1 MELVD
6 EPTIQHEQH
15 EQHEQYEACEQC
27 GAAVDRTQRYCV
39 NCGTR
44 RRHVSDPAARYM
56 STATSRSRAAS
67 STVVRRS
74 GATRRD
80 RRSYS
85 VGLAIALAAIPL
97 AVGLGVLVGRAS
109 TSGDDKLIAA
119 LRAQKPEV
127 ITTGG
132 GVAATAAT
140 TARSSSA
147 KSVAALTSSFSLQ
160 SGYAVQLQTLPASS
174 STSAVTKAEH
184 AATTKGAPHT
194 GLILQRDFRVTPAPP
209 SGAYVIYSGAYK
221 TQAAAAAALAKLH
234 HKFPAAKVIR
244 VQPVGASATSGKVL
258 AKTNYG
264 SAHEVTGF
272 KPGQAQLSAGAKAV
286 QKIQQGAG
294 KGYVDQQRG
303 LPDQISVP

>member
-6 EPTIQHEQH
+6 QPTIQHEQH
-15 EQHEQYEACEQC
+15 EHYEQCERC

-39 NCGTR
+39 SCGTR
-44 RRHVSDPAARYM
+44 RRHVPDPAARYL
-56 STATSRSRAAS
+56 SATTSRSRAAS
-67 STVVRRS
+67 STVAKS

-80 RRSYS
+80 RRSPGL
-85 VGLAIALAAIPL
+85 GLALALALFPL

-132 GVAATAAT
+132 GGAATAAT
-140 TARSSSA
+140 TASGSSSKA
-147 KSVAALTSSFSLQ
+147 VAALTSNFPLQ
-160 SGYAVQLQTLPASS
+160 SGYAVQLQTLSASS
-174 STSAVTKAEH
+174 SSSAVTKAEH
-184 AATTKGAPHT
+184 AATTKGARHT

-221 TQAAAAAALAKLH
+221 TQADATAALAKLH
-234 HKFPAAKVIR
+234 QKFPAAKVIR
-244 VQPVGASATSGKVL
+244 VQPVAASATSGKVL
-258 AKTNYG
+258 AKTGYG
-264 SAHEVTGF
+264 SAHEVDGF
-272 KPGQAQLSAGAKAV
+272 KPGQAQLNAGAKAV

-294 KGYVDQQRG
+294 KGYVDSQRG

>member
-6 EPTIQHEQH
+6 EPTTQPEQH
-15 EQHEQYEACEQC
+15 EPYEQCEQC

-39 NCGTR
+39 SCGTR
-44 RRHVSDPAARYM
+44 RRHVRDPAAHYM
-56 STATSRSRAAS
+56 SASTSRSRATSAAAA
-67 STVVRRS
+67 RRS
-74 GATRRD
+74 AARRRD
-80 RRSYS
+80 RRSPGL
-85 VGLAIALAAIPL
+85 GLALVLAVIPL

-132 GVAATAAT
+132 GTAAAAAT
-140 TARSSSA
+140 TAPTTSS
-147 KSVAALTSSFSLQ
+147 KSVATVTSNFPLP
-160 SGYAVQLQTLPASS
+160 SGYAVQLQTLSAKSS
-174 STSAVTKAEH
+174 AATVTKTERADT
-184 AATTKGAPHT
+184 AKGAPHA
-194 GLILQRDFRVTPAPP
+194 GVILQRDFRVTPAPP

-221 TQAAAAAALAKLH
+221 TQADAAKALAKLH
-234 HKFPAAKVIR
+234 RKFPAAKVIR
-244 VQPVGASATSGKVL
+244 VQPVGGSGATSGKVL

-272 KPGQAQLSAGAKAV
+272 KPGQAQLNAGAKAV
-286 QKIQQGAG
+286 KKIQQGAG
-294 KGYVDQQRG
+294 KGYVDSQRG